1 MQKQNNLKQNIFLFY
16 QTILVMVFHAQ
27 EGDIVYME
35 FAIVTL
41 ILSGRYVK
49 VSTIIYIRVIY
60 ILELSVLR
68 GASSSYKLV
77 TKMT

>member
-1 MQKQNNLKQNIFLFY
+1 
-16 QTILVMVFHAQ
+16 MVFHAQ
-27 EGDIVYME
+27 EEDIVYME

-49 VSTIIYIRVIY
+49 VSTIIYTRAIY

-68 GASSSYKLV
+68 GVSSSYKSV